1 MAKKLLFTAFIM
13 LLLGISSV
21 NAQEKTKLN
30 VPKHAV
36 SVQLPLS
43 LTKAGIGVRF
53 SYDYTNNLRFTI
65 DGNYYFYSSNRA
77 QKRTVDRNDL
87 TKTGT
92 IAWGRRADL
101 NFNANFIFGK
111 DKFHIYLIAGFYTT
125 VGYSNAKK
133 IVGAFYDLA
142 TLGEI
147 QDDPDDDGVDN
158 YVYLDDGK
166 KYYYKDRLDK
176 FFSFGGGLN
185 AGFGAEYQINERGR
199 IFLEQHAAI
208 GSMIGV
214 FVKIGYT
221 WCL

>member
-1 MAKKLLFTAFIM
+1 MAKKLLFTAFII
-13 LLLGISSV
+13 LLLGVSTV

-77 QKRTVDRNDL
+77 TKRTVDRNDL

-101 NFNANFIFGK
+101 NFNANFKFGK
-111 DKFHIYLIAGFYTT
+111 DNFHIYMIAGFYLTA
-125 VGYSNAKK
+125 GYSNAKK
-133 IVGAFYDLA
+133 IVKAVYDLA

-147 QDDPDDDGVDN
+147 QDNGDDGIDD
-158 YVYLDDGK
+158 YMYGDDGY
-166 KYYYKDRLDK
+166 KYFYTDRLK
-176 FFSFGGGLN
+176 KMFNIGGGLN
-185 AGFGAEYQINERGR
+185 VGFGADYQINQHSRV
-199 IFLEQHAAI
+199 FLEQHAAL
-208 GSMIGV
+208 GSMLGV
-214 FVKIGYT
+214 FVKLGYT
-221 WCL
+221 WCF

>member
-1 MAKKLLFTAFIM
+1 MAKKLLFTAFII
-13 LLLGISSV
+13 LLLGVSTV

-77 QKRTVDRNDL
+77 TKRTVDRNDL

-101 NFNANFIFGK
+101 NFNANFKFGK
-111 DKFHIYLIAGFYTT
+111 DNFHIYMIAGFYLTA
-125 VGYSNAKK
+125 GYSNAKK
-133 IVGAFYDLA
+133 IVKAVYDLA

-147 QDDPDDDGVDN
+147 QDNGDDGIDD
-158 YVYLDDGK
+158 YMYGDDGY
-166 KYYYKDRLDK
+166 KYFYTDRLK
-176 FFSFGGGLN
+176 KMFNIGGGLN
-185 AGFGAEYQINERGR
+185 VGFGADYQINQHSRV
-199 IFLEQHAAI
+199 FLEQHAAL
-208 GSMIGV
+208 GSMLGV
-214 FVKIGYT
+214 FVKVGYS
-221 WCL
+221 WCF

>member
-1 MAKKLLFTAFIM
+1 MAKKLLFTAFII
-13 LLLGISSV
+13 LLLGVSTV

-101 NFNANFIFGK
+101 NFNANFKFGK
-111 DKFHIYLIAGFYTT
+111 DNFHIYMIAGFYLTA
-125 VGYSNAKK
+125 GYSNAKK
-133 IVGAFYDLA
+133 IVKAVYDLA

-147 QDDPDDDGVDN
+147 QDNGDDGIDD
-158 YVYLDDGK
+158 YMYGDDGY
-166 KYYYKDRLDK
+166 KYFYTDRLK
-176 FFSFGGGLN
+176 KMFNIGGGLN
-185 AGFGAEYQINERGR
+185 VGFGADYQINQHSRV
-199 IFLEQHAAI
+199 FLEQHAAL
-208 GSMIGV
+208 GSMLGV
-214 FVKIGYT
+214 FVKLGYT
-221 WCL
+221 WCF